1 MRQAPDHDGRA
12 VARPGD
18 VEPGAAPSSAS
29 AIRNAAAPQHAASRG
44 RTGRVGCTRGP
55 TAWSLVTRPLRSS
68 SAVVRLGTC
77 VDERRRIHED
87 LGTLDWADWAPDGA
101 LLFGRDGCLF
111 HQRGREARLVADLDG
126 QVFERMPPPP
136 EGLQWPAY
144 LRRRGRR

>member
-1 MRQAPDHDGRA
+1 MHARTYGI
-12 VARPGD
+12 VARD
-18 VEPGAAPSSAS
+18 APVAVVF
-29 AIRNAAAPQHAASRG
+29 R
-44 RTGRVGCTRGP
+44 RGP
-55 TAWSLVTRPLRSS
+55 TRHLRLLRWDLAGDTLTAGQWLVGSVNP
-68 SAVVRLGTC
+68 ATC
-77 VDERRRIHED
+77 GLSPDGELLVYDYALVDERRRIHED